1 MYLDEDEEDEENEE
15 EKEDLIQCEDEN
27 RLTVESVKVLS
38 QRMPKELQ
46 KEMIQVLC
54 FDSTQVDV

>member
-1 MYLDEDEEDEENEE
+1 MYLEEDEENEE
-15 EKEDLIQCEDEN
+15 DEEEKGEPIQCENEN
-27 RLTVESVKVLS
+27 RLTIESVKVLS

-54 FDSTQVDV
+54 FYPT